1 MISLIGLCLLF
12 MTLLHWI
19 VKPLE
24 MLITPVLELQHI
36 GVAGVL
42 LLVWIFAA
50 STDERPGSDSSSR
63 LTDLN
68 R

>member
-1 MISLIGLCLLF
+1 MITLIGLCLLF
-12 MTLLHWI
+12 MTLFHWI

-24 MLITPVLELQHI
+24 MVLTPFLELQHI
-36 GVAGVL
+36 GVIGLL
-42 LLVWIFAA
+42 LLVWIFATSTEAEKA
-50 STDERPGSDSSSR
+50 SGCSSR